1 MIRNTRTK
9 RVSLASALIA
19 AGAMVLSAVPTQ
31 AAETTGVTAT
41 EIKLG
46 ISSPL
51 SGSAGLAYGNVPKA
65 MKAYFSYINANGG
78 VNGRKINLISRDD
91 RYLTTQAVTQTR
103 KLVLDDKVFA
113 LVGALGTATHSA
125 AYRSAALAK
134 NNVPDLFVNTGYSGF
149 ANKSKYPTTFMVLP
163 TYAMEAKVMAKVI
176 KDNFAGQPTFL
187 IAQDDEFGSD
197 GVAGFTAAGHRF
209 TNTPTLYPQGYFG
222 VPGRAETVISGLQ
235 AVLAAAPTAKPV
247 VVLFGTTDVTAALLK
262 AATDKGVA
270 NKFTWYAGS
279 VGADANTLT
288 ALGVKATTIDGVISA
303 SFMPDAKDLTDP
315 YVAQFIKINAQYNK
329 GVTFDNYVLAGMNTA
344 MLTVQALRAAGK
356 NLTRTSL
363 MKAIETK
370 GSSFASAG
378 LVPLGYSAT
387 SRVGYTG
394 YWVSQLNAKG
404 EGKPFGGKLT
414 IYTTDSSITSGNVTV
429 SSFVRPTMPKNGIPN
444 N

>member
-1 MIRNTRTK
+1 MIRNIHTK
-9 RVSLASALIA
+9 RVNIASALIA
-19 AGAMVLSAVPTQ
+19 AGALALSTVPAQ
-31 AAETTGVTAT
+31 AATPGVSAT

-91 RYLTTQAVTQTR
+91 KYLPTQAVTQTR
-103 KLVLDDKVFA
+103 KLVLDDNVFA

-134 NNVPDLFVNTGYSGF
+134 NNVPDLFINTGFSGF
-149 ANKSKYPTTFMVLP
+149 TNKTKYPTTFMVLP
-163 TYAMEAKVMAKVI
+163 TYSMEAKVMSKVI
-176 KDNFAGQPTFL
+176 KDNFTGQPSFL

-197 GVAGFTAAGHRF
+197 GVAGFTAAGHKF
-209 TNTPTLYPQGYFG
+209 SSSPTLYPQGYFS
-222 VPGRAETVISGLQ
+222 VPGRAETVIDGLQ
-235 AVLAAAPTAKPV
+235 KIFAVAPTSKPV

-270 NKFTWYAGS
+270 NKFTWFAGS
-279 VGADANTLT
+279 VGADANTLL
-288 ALGVKATTIDGVISA
+288 ALGVKSSTVDGVISA

-315 YVAQFIKINAQYNK
+315 YVAQFVKINAQYNK

-356 NLTRTSL
+356 DLTRDKL
-363 MKAIETK
+363 IKAIEAK
-370 GSSFASAG
+370 GSTFASAG

-414 IYTTDSSITSGNVTV
+414 VYTTDSSVTSGTVTV
-429 SSFVRPTMPKNGIPN
+429 STYVRPTMPKNGIPTN
-444 N
+444 